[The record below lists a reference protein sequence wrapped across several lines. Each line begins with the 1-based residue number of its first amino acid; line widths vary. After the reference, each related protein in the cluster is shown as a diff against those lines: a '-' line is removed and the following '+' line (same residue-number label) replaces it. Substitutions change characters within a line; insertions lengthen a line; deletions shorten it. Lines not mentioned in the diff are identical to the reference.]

1 MVTTTS
7 MPFPALE
14 PTSCPTVAASSLQT
28 SRSSADADARR
39 LAAAVARGDEAAFR
53 QLYDRYQPRLF
64 RLALVLGRG
73 DESLAQDTVQS
84 VFVTAAAKLRRV
96 DGEEH
101 LWNWLARVARQQLA
115 KAWRQQK
122 QDPAMVGMADLPEHP
137 DAVKPDS
144 VLAESLDA
152 ALLARH
158 LELQRY
164 HELSDLSDDEL
175 ERLLPTARQDTQ
187 ELLATLGYFSSE
199 ISIERKVGADSTA
212 ARSSALFIGRLVP
225 FRRFTEASLFRP
237 ITRMSPNCL
246 AFER

>member
-14 PTSCPTVAASSLQT
+14 PTMRPTVAASSLQT

-101 LWNWLARVARQQLA
+101 LWNWLARIARQQLA
-115 KAWRQQK
+115 KAWRQQ
-122 QDPAMVGMADLPEHP
+122 QRDAAVIGMADLPEPP

-144 VLAESLDA
+144 VLEESLDA
-152 ALLARH
+152 ALLAMDAEERQ
-158 LELQRY
+158 LVEWFYFDR
-164 HELSDLSDDEL
+164 LSHQEIAGQLNATPKAVSGRL
-175 ERLLPTARQDTQ
+175 ERARVR
-187 ELLATLGYFSSE
+187 L
-199 ISIERKVGADSTA
+199 
-212 ARSSALFIGRLVP
+212 RSL
-225 FRRFTEASLFRP
+225 
-237 ITRMSPNCL
+237 ITRRLSH
-246 AFER
+246 ET